1 MTIDLSKLLSLKT
14 PASGAAKVGEAVR
27 RSNQQ
32 LIIGT
37 TPSQRA
43 LDTML
48 QPDLA
53 EVANINE
60 EIERRLSVALV
71 YLLGHVLEE
80 QPQACWGTTPAVY
93 AL

>member
-1 MTIDLSKLLSLKT
+1 
-14 PASGAAKVGEAVR
+14 
-27 RSNQQ
+27 
-32 LIIGT
+32 
-37 TPSQRA
+37 
-43 LDTML
+43 ML

-93 AL
+93 ALNC